1 MQKNV
6 FISLDGVDGVGK
18 TTVALLLAEQGF
30 QYYKSPSGPFAEL
43 RKEIDLRANPLE
55 RYCFYMMAIQYD
67 TQHITDLLKNGPV
80 VADRY
85 VATTAAYHYV
95 LDERVRLIH
104 TDIHL
109 LQPDYAF
116 NLNCDKGIR
125 DQRIAG
131 RRRNLSDAKLE
142 NNSPFLDQVNDVFLS
157 FNLIYLDTGVMTAL
171 ETAEKIK
178 NHIAGRVSA

>member
-30 QYYKSPSGPFAEL
+30 QYYKSPSGAFAEL

-55 RYCFYMMAIQYD
+55 RYCFYMMAVQYD
-67 TQHITDLLKNGPV
+67 TKHITDLLKHGPV

-95 LDERVRLIH
+95 LDERVKLIH
-104 TDIHL
+104 SDTHL

-116 NLNCDKGIR
+116 HLNCGSKIR
-125 DQRIAG
+125 DQRIVS
-131 RRRNLSDAKLE
+131 RKRNISDSILE
-142 NNSPFLDQVNDVFLS
+142 NNSPFLDQVNEVFLS
-157 FNLIYLDTGVMTAL
+157 FNLIYIDTGVVTAL
-171 ETAEKIK
+171 ETVELIK
-178 NHIAGRVSA
+178 KHIYGRVNA